1 MIDRKQ
7 APYISGLS
15 IPALLPHSKT
25 TLPNGIELV
34 CIHDGAQEVFKAD
47 IVFEAGAW
55 HQSQPLIASTTLNM
69 LNEGTKQHDAESIAD
84 TFDYY
89 GAYVDFNCGMHK
101 SELSL
106 ISLNKYAPDT
116 IGMVAEI
123 IQDSVFPEK
132 ELETYL
138 RNRRQKYLVD
148 IEKNSFLARQEFT
161 KLLFGAQHPYA
172 NTVSEKN
179 YSSVSRQQLQD
190 FYGRHINNSE
200 CRIILSGNVSDTV
213 LQEIEKTFSSLRQ
226 PQPDATTYDHTIRP
240 YTPGRYDILK
250 ADTVQASIRIGKKG
264 VHITDKDYAGFQ
276 LLNTILGGYFGS
288 RLMSNIREEK
298 GYTYGISSF
307 NVSLPLSSYWCI
319 STDVNNKHTE
329 ATVDEIFKEIR
340 TLQTELVPKEE
351 LELVKSYFHGD
362 LLRELDGVFSQ
373 ADALKHKLNYGMDN
387 QFYFSIINRIKD
399 CTSLELR
406 DLANKYMNLDELY
419 IVTAGKE

>member
-7 APYISGLS
+7 APYISELF
-15 IPALLPHSKT
+15 IPSLLPHFQT

-34 CIHDGAQEVFKAD
+34 CVHDSTQEVFKAD

-55 HQSQPLIASTTLNM
+55 SQPQPLIASTTLNM
-69 LNEGTKQHDAESIAD
+69 LNEGTTRHNAEGIAD

-101 SELSL
+101 SELNL

-116 IGMVAEI
+116 IAMVAEMV
-123 IQDSVFPEK
+123 QDSIFPEK

-148 IEKNSFLARQEFT
+148 IEKTSYLARQEFT
-161 KLLFGAQHPYA
+161 KLLFGDHHPYA
-172 NTVSEKN
+172 NAVADKN
-179 YSSVSRQQLQD
+179 YTSVSRQQLQD
-190 FYGRHINNSE
+190 FYTRHISNSK
-200 CRIILSGNVSDTV
+200 CRIILSGNVSDIV
-213 LQEIEKTFSSLRQ
+213 LQEIEKTFCSLRQ
-226 PQPDATTYDHTIRP
+226 PQPDSDSCHHVIQP
-240 YTPGRYDILK
+240 YPAGRYDIPK

-276 LLNTILGGYFGS
+276 LLNTIFGGYFGS

-329 ATVDEIFKEIR
+329 ATIDEVFKEIR
-340 TLQTELVPKEE
+340 TLQTELIPDEE
-351 LELVKSYFHGD
+351 LELVKSYFHGE

-387 QFYFSIINRIKD
+387 QFYISIINRIKN
-399 CTSLELR
+399 CTGSELR
-406 DLANKYMNLDELY
+406 ELANKYMNLNELY
-419 IVTAGKE
+419 IVIAGNE